1 LLKVQ
6 TVDVFYG
13 AIQCIRGAS
22 LGVEKGEFVSLVGSN
37 GAGKTTLLK
46 TISGLVKN
54 SSGALFFQ
62 DERIDR
68 LSGHEIAQRGL
79 ILIPEGRRLF
89 PYMTVLENLELGS
102 YSQKNQGERG
112 PKLKRVFELFP
123 AAYEKR
129 DQLCNSLSGGEQ
141 QMVAIGRGLMAG
153 PKLLMLDEP
162 SLGLSPIMVQV
173 LFKTIKQIGEQG
185 VTILLVEQNVRLSLK
200 ISLRGY
206 VLENGRIVME
216 GNSKE
221 LLESQNL
228 KKAFLGGR

>member
-1 LLKVQ
+1 MLKVQ
-6 TVDVFYG
+6 TVDVFYR

-46 TISGLVKN
+46 TISGLVRI
-54 SSGALFFQ
+54 SSGGVFFQ

-112 PKLKRVFELFP
+112 QKLKRVFELFP

-162 SLGLSPIMVQV
+162 SLGLSPILVQV

-185 VTILLVEQNVRLSLK
+185 VTLLLVEQNVRLSLK

>member
-1 LLKVQ
+1 MLKVQ

-22 LGVEKGEFVSLVGSN
+22 LAVEKGEFVSLVGSN

-54 SSGALFFQ
+54 SSGTVFFLN
-62 DERIDR
+62 ERIDR

-102 YSQKNQGERG
+102 YGHGNQGEREQ
-112 PKLKRVFELFP
+112 KLKKVFEIFP
-123 AAYEKR
+123 TAREKK
-129 DQLCNSLSGGEQ
+129 DQLCSSLSGGEQ

-162 SLGLSPIMVQV
+162 SLGLSPLLVQL